1 LLAIPVLLGIA
12 GLLQAMGIT
21 FIPPVASVAVPL
33 VLMLK
38 IKNLMIVFGLFSV
51 VAIVSSFLVSRKIA
65 NQQIV
70 DSLVLGD
77 RG

>member
-1 LLAIPVLLGIA
+1 
-12 GLLQAMGIT
+12 
-21 FIPPVASVAVPL
+21 
-33 VLMLK
+33 
-38 IKNLMIVFGLFSV
+38 MIVFGLFSV

-65 NQQIV
+65 NQQII